1 MWSSMMGQQDHTVM
15 LKQLKI
21 FTINDHVSCVIDRK
35 KVENED
41 QLFLLMLVLFV
52 YTFIPSYL

>member
-1 MWSSMMGQQDHTVM
+1 MTGQQDHTVM